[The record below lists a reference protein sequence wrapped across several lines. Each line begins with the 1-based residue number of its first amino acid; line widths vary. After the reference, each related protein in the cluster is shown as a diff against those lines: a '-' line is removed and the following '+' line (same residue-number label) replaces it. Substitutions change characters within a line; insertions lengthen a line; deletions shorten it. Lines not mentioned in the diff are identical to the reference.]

1 MRKQWII
8 LSLGFI
14 FVSSILSAETVVHG
28 KKYERLIIRNATII
42 EGNGTP
48 AWGPADIVIEK
59 NKIVE
64 IIPLDPVALK
74 EGEGK
79 RTEGNTEIDATG
91 KYVMPGLINMHG
103 HVHTERGGKPM
114 PVDYCLK
121 LWLACGI
128 TTSRDVGSETKDTV
142 ALREKSLRG
151 EVASPRLY
159 IYAYFGTQPYPK
171 NQDEARARIRELKKM
186 GADGIKITGTDRD
199 IMQALEDEAK
209 KLGLRVAH

>member
-1 MRKQWII
+1 MRKYSMIF
-8 LSLGFI
+8 LLGFV
-14 FVSSILSAETVVHG
+14 FLYSTLSGETVVHG
-28 KKYERLIIRNATII
+28 KKYDRLIIRNATII

-59 NKIVE
+59 NKIAEVV
-64 IIPLDPVALK
+64 PLDPVAIK

-79 RTEGNTEIDATG
+79 RPEGNTEIDATG

-103 HVHTERGGKPM
+103 HAHTERGGKPM

-128 TTSRDVGSETKDTV
+128 TTTRDVGSETKDTI

-151 EVASPRLY
+151 EVAAPR
-159 IYAYFGTQPYPK
+159 IFVYAFFGTPPYPK
-171 NQDEARARIRELKKM
+171 NQDEARARIRELKNQNYRN
-186 GADGIKITGTDRD
+186 GPG
-199 IMQALEDEAK
+199 
-209 KLGLRVAH
+209 HS